1 MHGAWLNYRSMTA
14 DPSLKEQK
22 LKPGTVKRIFSFAK
36 PYQVSIYV
44 YLATVVVDAALI
56 VATPLLL
63 KKLIDDGVM
72 PKDSSVVT
80 QLAFFVAL
88 IAVADAAFNM
98 LGRYFSSRIGE
109 GLIYD
114 LRSLVFAHVQKQSIA
129 FFTRTQT
136 GALISRINS
145 DVIGAQQ
152 AFTSTLSGLVSN
164 VVSLLLVGIT
174 MLILSW
180 QITIFSLLMLPLFLI
195 PTKWVGRRLQSLT
208 RESFT
213 LNSEMS
219 STMTER
225 FNVSGAMLVSLYGQ
239 PLREEAGFR
248 VRARR
253 VADIGIKT
261 AMLNRLFFIA
271 LTSVAAIATAI
282 AYGIGGHLAI
292 NGGLT
297 VGTLL
302 AITALLARL
311 YGPLTALSNVRID
324 VMTSLVS
331 FERVFEVLD
340 LEPMVKDRSG
350 AIALKSSKGKIEF
363 KNVDFSYPNAQEIS
377 LASLESVAKA
387 ETVTS
392 GIVLKG
398 LTFTVEPGTT
408 TALVGPS
415 GAGKTT
421 ISALIPRLY
430 DVTGGSIKIDGN
442 DIRDVTLESLR
453 NSIGVVM
460 QDAHLFHETIVENLR
475 YAKQD
480 ATQDQMQSA
489 CEAAQI
495 WDLIKSLP
503 NGFET
508 MVGERGHR
516 LSGGE
521 KQRLAIARLLL
532 KSPSIVILDEATAH
546 LDSENEQLVHAAL
559 SHALKGRT
567 SIVIA
572 HRLSTVREADQILV
586 LDKGVIVE
594 QGKHDELI
602 ARGGLYSELKFCHKR
617 SIHQRIA
624 TAARRPYEDHRLTQV
639 IAQGQQELIA
649 GGIHLL
655 SRCNIFQFLVEI
667 GHLIY

>member
-1 MHGAWLNYRSMTA
+1 MSMHGAWLNYRSMTA
-14 DPSLKEQK
+14 DPSIKEQK
-22 LKPGTVKRIFSFAK
+22 LKPGTVKRILSFGK
-36 PYQVSIYV
+36 PYQFSIYI
-44 YLATVVVDAALI
+44 YLVTVVIDAALI

-63 KKLIDDGVM
+63 KKLIDDGVI
-72 PKDSSVVT
+72 PGNGAVVT
-80 QLAFFVAL
+80 QLALFVGVIAL
-88 IAVADAAFNM
+88 ADAAFNI

-114 LRSLVFAHVQKQSIA
+114 LRSLVFSHVQKQSIA

-164 VVSLLLVGIT
+164 FVSLFLVGIT

-180 QITIFSLLMLPLFLI
+180 QITLFSLLILPLFLY
-195 PTKWVGRRLQSLT
+195 PTKWVGRRLQALT
-208 RESFT
+208 RESFN
-213 LNSEMS
+213 LNSQMS
-219 STMTER
+219 SVMTER
-225 FNVSGAMLVSLYGQ
+225 FNVSGAMLVSLYGKQ
-239 PLREEAGFR
+239 EREHVAFAT
-248 VRARR
+248 RARR
-253 VADIGIKT
+253 VADIGIKM

-271 LTSVAAIATAI
+271 LTSVAAIATAF

-292 NGGLT
+292 SGELT

-324 VMTSLVS
+324 IMTSLVS

-340 LEPMVKDRSG
+340 LEPMVKDKEG
-350 AIALKSSKGKIEF
+350 AKIFKPTLGKIEF
-363 KNVDFSYPNAQEIS
+363 KNVDFSYPNAHEIS
-377 LASLESVAKA
+377 LASLESAAKD
-387 ETVTS
+387 ETVPS
-392 GIVLKG
+392 GQVLHG
-398 LTFTVEPGTT
+398 LSFVVEPCTT

-421 ISALIPRLY
+421 ISALLPRLY
-430 DVTGGSIKIDGN
+430 DVTEGSIEIDGV
-442 DIRDVTLESLR
+442 DIRDITLESLR
-453 NSIGVVM
+453 QSFGVVM
-460 QDAHLFHETIVENLR
+460 QDAHLFHESIFENLR
-475 YAKQD
+475 YAKED
-480 ATQDQMQSA
+480 ATEQEMRIA

-495 WDLIKSLP
+495 WDLISSLP
-503 NGFET
+503 NGLDT

-546 LDSENEQLVHAAL
+546 LDSENEQLVHDAL
-559 SHALKGRT
+559 ANALKGRT

-586 LDKGVIVE
+586 LEKGSIVE
-594 QGKHDELI
+594 RGNHIELI
-602 ARGGLYSELKFCHKR
+602 ERGGLYSELYNR
-617 SIHQRIA
+617 Q
-624 TAARRPYEDHRLTQV
+624 D
-639 IAQGQQELIA
+639 
-649 GGIHLL
+649 L
-655 SRCNIFQFLVEI
+655 SGTTN
-667 GHLIY
+667 

>member
-1 MHGAWLNYRSMTA
+1 MSMHAAWMTHRSMTA
-14 DPSLKEQK
+14 DPSVKEQK
-22 LKPGTVKRIFSFAK
+22 LKPGTVKRIFKFAL
-36 PYQVSIYV
+36 PYRTNIFIF
-44 YLATVVVDAALI
+44 LATVIVDAALV

-63 KKLIDDGVM
+63 KQLIDDGVI
-72 PKDSSVVT
+72 PKDGAVVT
-80 QLAFFVAL
+80 RLAIFVGLLA
-88 IAVADAAFNM
+88 IADAGFNM

-145 DVIGAQQ
+145 DVMGAQQ
-152 AFTSTLSGLVSN
+152 AFTATLSGVVSN
-164 VVSLLLVGIT
+164 VVSLFLVGIT

-180 QITIFSLLMLPLFLI
+180 QITIFSLLLLPVFLI

-208 RESFT
+208 RESF
-213 LNSEMS
+213 NVNAEMS

-225 FNVSGAMLVSLYGQ
+225 FNVSGAMLVALYGE
-239 PLREEAGFR
+239 PDREREYFR
-248 VRARR
+248 SRARR
-253 VADIGIKT
+253 VADIGIKM

-271 LTSVAAIATAI
+271 LTSVAAIATAF

-292 NGGLT
+292 NGGVT

-340 LEPMVKDRSG
+340 LEPMVKNRDDAKVLVTKEPR
-350 AIALKSSKGKIEF
+350 IEF
-363 KNVDFSYPNAQEIS
+363 ENVNFSYPRAEEIS
-377 LASLESVAKA
+377 LASLESAAKA
-387 ETVTS
+387 ETVQS
-392 GIVLKG
+392 GQVLRN
-398 LTFTVEPGTT
+398 LSFVAQPGTM

-421 ISALIPRLY
+421 ISALLPRLY
-430 DVTGGSIKIDGN
+430 DVTEGAIKIDGN
-442 DIRDVTLESLR
+442 DIRELTLESLR
-453 NSIGVVM
+453 DSIGVVM
-460 QDAHLFHETIVENLR
+460 QDAHLFHESIAENLR

-480 ATQDQMQSA
+480 ATIEQMQAA

-495 WDLIKSLP
+495 WKLIESLP
-503 NGFET
+503 NGLDT

-532 KSPSIVILDEATAH
+532 KSPAVVILDEATAH

-559 SHALKGRT
+559 QTALRGRT

-586 LDKGVIVE
+586 LENGSIVE
-594 QGKHDELI
+594 RGTHDELV
-602 ARGGLYSELKFCHKR
+602 AKGGLYADLYNR
-617 SIHQRIA
+617 QDL
-624 TAARRPYEDHRLTQV
+624 TGAANQD
-639 IAQGQQELIA
+639 
-649 GGIHLL
+649 
-655 SRCNIFQFLVEI
+655 SSVEN
-667 GHLIY
+667 

>member
-14 DPSLKEQK
+14 DPSLKQQK
-22 LKPGTVKRIFSFAK
+22 LKPGTIGRIFSFAK
-36 PYQVSIYV
+36 PYQVSIYI

-63 KKLIDDGVM
+63 KRLIDDGVI
-72 PKDSSVVT
+72 PQNGAIVT
-80 QLAFFVAL
+80 QLAIWVGL
-88 IAVADAAFNM
+88 IAIADAAFNM

-174 MLILSW
+174 MFFLSW
-180 QITIFSLLMLPLFLI
+180 QITVFSLLMLPLFLY
-195 PTKWVGRRLQSLT
+195 PTKWVGRRLQALT

-213 LNSEMS
+213 LNSQMS

-225 FNVSGAMLVSLYGQ
+225 FNVSGAMLVALYGQ
-239 PLREEAGFR
+239 QERERDGFG

-253 VADIGIKT
+253 VADIGIRM

-271 LTSVAAIATAI
+271 LTSVAAIATAF

-292 NGGLT
+292 SGELT

-311 YGPLTALSNVRID
+311 YGPLTAISNVRID

-340 LEPMVKDRSG
+340 LEPMVKNKPG
-350 AIALKSSKGKIEF
+350 ARALTSTKVKVEF
-363 KNVDFSYPNAQEIS
+363 KDVDFSYPNADEIS
-377 LASLESVAKA
+377 LASLESVAKV
-387 ETVTS
+387 ETIAS
-392 GIVLKG
+392 GQVLHN
-398 LTFTVEPGTT
+398 LSFVVEPGTT

-430 DVTGGSIKIDGN
+430 DVTGGSISVDGT
-442 DIRDVTLESLR
+442 DIREITLDSLR
-453 NSIGVVM
+453 QSIGVVM
-460 QDAHLFHETIVENLR
+460 QDAHLFHETIAENLR
-475 YAKQD
+475 YAKED
-480 ATQDQMQSA
+480 ATQEEMESA
-489 CEAAQI
+489 CKAAQI
-495 WDLIKSLP
+495 WDLVSSLP
-503 NGFET
+503 NGLDT

-546 LDSENEQLVHAAL
+546 LDSENEQLVHEAL
-559 SHALKGRT
+559 SNALKGRT
-567 SIVIA
+567 NIVIA

-586 LDKGVIVE
+586 LEKGVIVE
-594 QGKHDELI
+594 RGTHETLI
-602 ARGGLYSELKFCHKR
+602 AKGGLYSELYNR
-617 SIHQRIA
+617 QDLTGA
-624 TAARRPYEDHRLTQV
+624 T
-639 IAQGQQELIA
+639 
-649 GGIHLL
+649 
-655 SRCNIFQFLVEI
+655 N
-667 GHLIY
+667 

>member
-1 MHGAWLNYRSMTA
+1 MSMHAAWMTHRSMTA
-14 DPSLKEQK
+14 DPSVKEQK
-22 LKPGTVKRIFSFAK
+22 LKPGTVKRIFSFAR
-36 PYQVSIYV
+36 PYRTNIII
-44 YLATVVVDAALI
+44 YLATVVIDAGLI

-63 KKLIDDGVM
+63 KRLIDEGVI
-72 PKDSSVVT
+72 PKDPSVVT
-80 QLAFFVAL
+80 NLAILVGL
-88 IAVADAAFNM
+88 IAIADAGFNM

-114 LRSLVFAHVQKQSIA
+114 LRSLVFSHVQKQSIA

-152 AFTSTLSGLVSN
+152 AFTATLSGVVSN
-164 VVSLLLVGIT
+164 VVSLILVTIT

-180 QITIFSLLMLPLFLI
+180 QITIFSLLLLPVFLI

-208 RESFT
+208 RESFGV
-213 LNSEMS
+213 NAEMS

-225 FNVSGAMLVSLYGQ
+225 FNVSGAMLVALYGE
-239 PLREEAGFR
+239 PAREREYFR
-248 VRARR
+248 SRARR
-253 VADIGIKT
+253 VADIGIKM

-271 LTSVAAIATAI
+271 LTSVAAIATAF

-292 NGGLT
+292 QGGVT

-340 LEPMVKDRSG
+340 LEPMVKNREN
-350 AIALKSSKGKIEF
+350 AKNLQTTQPRIEF
-363 KNVDFSYPNAQEIS
+363 KNVNFSYPRAEEIS
-377 LASLESVAKA
+377 LASLESAAKA
-387 ETVTS
+387 ETVQS
-392 GIVLKG
+392 GQVLRD
-398 LTFTVEPGTT
+398 LSFVAAPGTM

-421 ISALIPRLY
+421 ISALLPRLY
-430 DVTGGSIKIDGN
+430 DVTDGSISIDGH
-442 DIRDVTLESLR
+442 DIRDLTLESLR
-453 NSIGVVM
+453 DSIGVVM
-460 QDAHLFHETIVENLR
+460 QDAHLFHETIAENLR

-480 ATQDQMQSA
+480 ATEEEMIQA
-489 CEAAQI
+489 CKSAQI
-495 WDLIKSLP
+495 WNLIDSLP
-503 NGFET
+503 NRFET

-532 KSPSIVILDEATAH
+532 KSPSVVILDEATAH

-559 SHALKGRT
+559 QTALKGRT

-572 HRLSTVREADQILV
+572 HRLSTVRDADQILV
-586 LDKGVIVE
+586 LDRGTIVE
-594 QGKHDELI
+594 RGTHDELV
-602 ARGGLYSELKFCHKR
+602 AQGGLYSELYNR
-617 SIHQRIA
+617 QDL
-624 TAARRPYEDHRLTQV
+624 TGAA
-639 IAQGQQELIA
+639 
-649 GGIHLL
+649 
-655 SRCNIFQFLVEI
+655 N
-667 GHLIY
+667 

>member
-1 MHGAWLNYRSMTA
+1 MSIHMAWMTHRSMTA
-14 DPSLKEQK
+14 DPSVKSQK
-22 LKPGTVKRIFSFAK
+22 LRAGTVRRIFSFAK
-36 PYQVSIYV
+36 PYQTSIIIF
-44 YLATVVVDAALI
+44 LITVVIDAVLVI
-56 VATPLLL
+56 ATPLLL
-63 KKLIDDGVM
+63 RQLIDKGVI
-72 PKDSSVVT
+72 PKDGALVT
-80 QLAFFVAL
+80 KLAILVGLLA
-88 IAVADAAFNM
+88 IADAGMSM
-98 LGRYFSSRIGE
+98 LGRFYSSRIGE

-152 AFTSTLSGLVSN
+152 AFTATLSGVVSN

-180 QITIFSLLMLPLFLI
+180 QITIFSLLLLPLFLI
-195 PTKWVGRRLQSLT
+195 PTKWVGRRLQELT
-208 RESFT
+208 RDSFNT
-213 LNSEMS
+213 NAEMS

-225 FNVSGAMLVSLYGQ
+225 FNVSGAMLVALYGE
-239 PLREEAGFR
+239 PAREREYFR
-248 VRARR
+248 SRARK
-253 VADIGIKT
+253 VADIGIKM

-271 LTSVAAIATAI
+271 LTSVAAVATAF

-292 NGGLT
+292 SGGVT

-340 LEPMVKDRSG
+340 LEPMVANRPN
-350 AIALKSSKGKIEF
+350 AINCEIKNPRIDF
-363 KNVDFSYPNAQEIS
+363 KNVSFSYPRAEEIS
-377 LASLESVAKA
+377 LASLESAAKP
-387 ETVTS
+387 ETVQS
-392 GIVLKG
+392 GEVLKQ
-398 LTFTVEPGTT
+398 LSFTCAPGTL

-421 ISALIPRLY
+421 ISSLLPRLY
-430 DVTGGSIKIDGN
+430 DVTEGSIEIDGH
-442 DIRDVTLESLR
+442 DIRDLTLESLR

-460 QDAHLFHETIVENLR
+460 QDAHLFHESIAENLR
-475 YAKQD
+475 YAKND
-480 ATQDQMQSA
+480 ATEKEMQAA
-489 CEAAQI
+489 CESAQI
-495 WDLIKSLP
+495 WQLVQSLP
-503 NGFET
+503 NGLDT

-532 KSPSIVILDEATAH
+532 KSPAVVILDEATAH
-546 LDSENEQLVHAAL
+546 LDSENEALVQAAL
-559 SHALKGRT
+559 QSALKGRT

-572 HRLSTVREADQILV
+572 HRLSTVRDADQILV
-586 LDKGVIVE
+586 LEKGQIVE
-594 QGKHDELI
+594 RGTHDDLV
-602 ARGGLYSELKFCHKR
+602 AKGGLYADLYNR
-617 SIHQRIA
+617 Q
-624 TAARRPYEDHRLTQV
+624 DLT
-639 IAQGQQELIA
+639 G
-649 GGIHLL
+649 
-655 SRCNIFQFLVEI
+655 STN
-667 GHLIY
+667 

>member
-1 MHGAWLNYRSMTA
+1 MSMHAAWMTHRSMTA
-14 DPSLKEQK
+14 DPSVKEQK
-22 LKPGTVKRIFSFAK
+22 LKPGTVKRIFKFAL
-36 PYQVSIYV
+36 PYRTNIIIF
-44 YLATVVVDAALI
+44 LATVVVDAALV

-63 KKLIDDGVM
+63 KQLIDDGVI
-72 PKDSSVVT
+72 PKDGAVVT
-80 QLAFFVAL
+80 KLAIFVGLLA
-88 IAVADAAFNM
+88 IADAAFNM

-145 DVIGAQQ
+145 DVMGAQQ
-152 AFTSTLSGLVSN
+152 AFTATLSGVVSN

-180 QITIFSLLMLPLFLI
+180 QITIFSLLLLPVFLI

-208 RESFT
+208 RESF
-213 LNSEMS
+213 NVNAEMS

-225 FNVSGAMLVSLYGQ
+225 FNVSGAMLVALYGE
-239 PLREEAGFR
+239 PDREREYFR
-248 VRARR
+248 SRARR
-253 VADIGIKT
+253 VADIGIKM

-271 LTSVAAIATAI
+271 LTSVAAIATAF

-292 NGGLT
+292 DGGVT

-340 LEPMVKDRSG
+340 LEPMVKNRDG
-350 AIALKSSKGKIEF
+350 AKVLVTKEPRIEF
-363 KNVDFSYPNAQEIS
+363 DKVDFSYPRAEEIS

-387 ETVTS
+387 ETVQS
-392 GIVLKG
+392 GQVLRN
-398 LTFTVEPGTT
+398 LSFVAEPGTM

-421 ISALIPRLY
+421 ISALLPRLY
-430 DVTGGSIKIDGN
+430 DVTSGAIKIDGN
-442 DIRDVTLESLR
+442 DIRDLTVESLR
-453 NSIGVVM
+453 DSIGVVM
-460 QDAHLFHETIVENLR
+460 QDAHLFHESIAENLR

-480 ATQDQMQSA
+480 ATPAEMQAA
-489 CEAAQI
+489 CESAQI
-495 WDLIKSLP
+495 WKLIESLP
-503 NGFET
+503 NGLDT

-532 KSPSIVILDEATAH
+532 KSPAVVILDEATAH

-559 SHALKGRT
+559 QSALRGRT

-572 HRLSTVREADQILV
+572 HRLSTVRDADQILV
-586 LDKGVIVE
+586 LEKGSIVE
-594 QGKHDELI
+594 RGKHDVLV
-602 ARGGLYSELKFCHKR
+602 AKGGLYSDLYNR
-617 SIHQRIA
+617 QDLTGA
-624 TAARRPYEDHRLTQV
+624 TNQDSPVD
-639 IAQGQQELIA
+639 
-649 GGIHLL
+649 
-655 SRCNIFQFLVEI
+655 N
-667 GHLIY
+667 

>member
-1 MHGAWLNYRSMTA
+1 MSMHAAWMTHRSMTA
-14 DPSLKEQK
+14 DPSVKEQK
-22 LKPGTVKRIFSFAK
+22 LKPGTVKRIFSFAR
-36 PYQVSIYV
+36 PYRTNIFI
-44 YLATVVVDAALI
+44 YLATVVVDAALV

-63 KKLIDDGVM
+63 KRLIDDGVI
-72 PKDSSVVT
+72 PKDASVVT
-80 QLAFFVAL
+80 NLAILVGL
-88 IAVADAAFNM
+88 IAIADAAFNM

-114 LRSLVFAHVQKQSIA
+114 LRSLVFSHVQKQSIA

-152 AFTSTLSGLVSN
+152 AFTATLSGVVSN
-164 VVSLLLVGIT
+164 VVSLFLVTIT

-180 QITIFSLLMLPLFLI
+180 QITIFSLLLLPVFLI

-208 RESFT
+208 RESFGV
-213 LNSEMS
+213 NAEMS

-225 FNVSGAMLVSLYGQ
+225 FNVSGAMLVALYGE
-239 PLREEAGFR
+239 PAREREYFR
-248 VRARR
+248 SRARR
-253 VADIGIKT
+253 VADIGIKM

-271 LTSVAAIATAI
+271 LTSVAAIATAF

-292 NGGLT
+292 QGGVT

-340 LEPMVKDRSG
+340 LEPMVKNREN
-350 AIALKSSKGKIEF
+350 AIELKTAQPRIEF
-363 KNVDFSYPNAQEIS
+363 KNVNFSYPRAEEIS
-377 LASLESVAKA
+377 LASLESAAKE
-387 ETVTS
+387 ETVQS
-392 GIVLKG
+392 GQVLND
-398 LTFTVEPGTT
+398 LSFVAAPGTM

-421 ISALIPRLY
+421 ISALLPRLY
-430 DVTGGSIKIDGN
+430 DVTDGAISIDGH
-442 DIRDVTLESLR
+442 DIRDLTLESLR
-453 NSIGVVM
+453 DSIGVVM
-460 QDAHLFHETIVENLR
+460 QDAHLFHETIAENLR

-480 ATQDQMQSA
+480 ATEEEMIQA
-489 CEAAQI
+489 CKSAQI
-495 WDLIKSLP
+495 WNLIDSLP

-532 KSPSIVILDEATAH
+532 KSPSVVILDEATAH

-559 SHALKGRT
+559 QTALKGRT

-572 HRLSTVREADQILV
+572 HRLSTVRDADQILV
-586 LDKGVIVE
+586 LEKGSIVE
-594 QGKHDELI
+594 RGTHDELV
-602 ARGGLYSELKFCHKR
+602 AKGGLYSDLYNR
-617 SIHQRIA
+617 QDLTG
-624 TAARRPYEDHRLTQV
+624 TA
-639 IAQGQQELIA
+639 
-649 GGIHLL
+649 
-655 SRCNIFQFLVEI
+655 N
-667 GHLIY
+667 